1 MCFPSLCFIAIA
13 NSISH
18 TFFVLL
24 NNKSLRAQIS
34 LLDMGSCPFFFVSV
48 LLDFYFFLFI
58 MWDFMSKFCASSLTT
73 LLYFVAALF
82 SEDGES

>member
-1 MCFPSLCFIAIA
+1 MFPIPLLYSNSKFNKPYIFCFIEQQESKSA
-13 NSISH
+13 NLSSRYG
-18 TFFVLL
+18 F
-24 NNKSLRAQIS
+24 
-34 LLDMGSCPFFFVSV
+34 MPFFFVSV

-58 MWDFMSKFCASSLTT
+58 IWDFMSKFCASSLTT